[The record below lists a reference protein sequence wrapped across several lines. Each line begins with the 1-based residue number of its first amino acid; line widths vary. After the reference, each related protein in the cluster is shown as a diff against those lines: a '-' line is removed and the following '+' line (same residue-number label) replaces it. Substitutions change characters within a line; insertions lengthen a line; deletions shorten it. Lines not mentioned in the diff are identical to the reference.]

1 MADNTYM
8 NRPFNHDLLRTFVAV
23 IDTRSFTA
31 ASKLLNSTQSTV
43 SQKILRLEATAGQR
57 LLHRE
62 PHHVRPTEAGEQ
74 LLGYAR
80 RILRLN
86 DEAVAALSGLAVSQ
100 TLRLGLPEDFVSSLA
115 TPMLAA
121 FMRDN
126 PGIKLEVTSGLSR
139 VLKHAYDMGEFDLIL
154 VKQRPGVAGS
164 MMQWPEPLCWIDST
178 SHPMSNADPLPL
190 IAFPPEGLYRSD
202 MTDAL
207 DAQGRRWHIV
217 YTSSSLASI
226 QRAVAVG
233 LGISLLPRRTVLP
246 NHRILSESSGLPLPD
261 PMEIAVH
268 YRPDASELTRQVAAM
283 LAQLV
288 EN

>member
-1 MADNTYM
+1 M
-8 NRPFNHDLLRTFVAV
+8 NRPLNHDLLRTFVTV
-23 IDTRSFTA
+23 IDTCSFTA

-43 SQKILRLEATAGQR
+43 SQKILRLETAVGQR
-57 LLHRE
+57 LLSRE
-62 PHHVRPTEAGEQ
+62 HHHVRPTEAGEQ

-86 DEAVAALSGLAVSQ
+86 DEAVARLSGLAVSQ

-121 FMRDN
+121 FMRDH
-126 PGIKLEVTSGLSR
+126 PGIRLEVTSGLSR
-139 VLKHAYDMGEFDLIL
+139 ILKQAYDMGEFDLIL

-164 MMQWPEPLCWIDST
+164 VMRWPEPLCWIESAA
-178 SHPMSNADPLPL
+178 HAMAEADPLPL

-202 MTDAL
+202 MTEAL
-207 DAQGRRWHIV
+207 DSRGRRWHIV

-246 NHRILSESSGLPLPD
+246 EHRILSEEAGLPALS
-261 PMEIAVH
+261 PMEIAIH
-268 YRPDASELTRQVAAM
+268 YRPDAPALTRRVAAM

-288 EN
+288 ES